1 MAEEGR
7 KQEPEK
13 PQKKSGAL
21 SLPVIIGIGAGVLVI
36 LVAVILFAVKMMLNT
51 VVETKMGAIQQSA
64 EQQAV
69 PKEEKDMSNLEFYKM
84 MSENDSVGDEDAK
97 YMETGRITTNPRGST
112 QFVVVNLGISYRDK
126 SAEEE
131 AKKKD
136 KNEETDDKKRK
147 FEALIRNAIN
157 NQIGDMT
164 VAELQQIRRDSL
176 RSIFKESLTPVFIN
190 NRIFLRDVILVEYI
204 IQ

>member
-1 MAEEGR
+1 MAEEGK

-13 PQKKSGAL
+13 PQKKSGGL
-21 SLPVIIGIGAGVLVI
+21 SLPVIIGIGAGVLII
-36 LVAVILFAVKMMLNT
+36 LVVVILFAVKMMLNT
-51 VVETKMGAIQQSA
+51 VVESQIGAVQPNN
-64 EQQAV
+64 EQQTP
-69 PKEEKDMSNLEFYKM
+69 PKEEKDMSNIEYYKM
-84 MSENDSVGDEDAK
+84 MADNDTVSDEDAK

-126 SAEEE
+126 TSEDDG
-131 AKKKD
+131 KKKE
-136 KNEETDDKKRK
+136 KNDEPDDKKRK

-164 VAELQQIRRDSL
+164 VSELQQIRRDSL
-176 RSIFKESLTPVFIN
+176 RSIFKESLTPVFVS